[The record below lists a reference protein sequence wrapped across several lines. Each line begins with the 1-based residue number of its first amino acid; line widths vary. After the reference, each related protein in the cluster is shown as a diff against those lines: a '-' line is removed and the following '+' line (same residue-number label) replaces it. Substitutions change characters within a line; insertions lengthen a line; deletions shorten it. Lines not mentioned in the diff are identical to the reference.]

1 MKIKNI
7 YNYDYLKELIKD
19 YLKKNNTDINEL
31 VKVIGISK
39 ETFNKSINNKREF
52 YLTEIYKLS
61 EVLGLTKEQ
70 IEIAFFNN
78 KGSVTNEK

>member
-31 VKVIGISK
+31 VKVIEIIK
-39 ETFNKSINNKREF
+39 EIFNKSINNKREF